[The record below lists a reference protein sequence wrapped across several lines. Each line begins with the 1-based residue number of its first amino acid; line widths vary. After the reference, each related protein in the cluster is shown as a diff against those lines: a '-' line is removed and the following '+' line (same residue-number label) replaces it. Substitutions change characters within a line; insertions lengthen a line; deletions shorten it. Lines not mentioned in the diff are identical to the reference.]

1 MIESSK
7 AGDVI
12 QNTDWYPLR
21 QIVPNM
27 EVTFRLLP
35 LVQPVLPELQ
45 TDSYTVTF
53 LSRAPLFSN

>member
-1 MIESSK
+1 MIESNK

-12 QNTDWYPLR
+12 QNTDWYPLS

>member
-1 MIESSK
+1 MIESNK
-7 AGDVI
+7 AGDTI
-12 QNTDWYPLR
+12 QNTDWYLLR

-27 EVTFRLLP
+27 EVTFRLLA